1 MGGLTLQNIKDNI
14 AVWAVCA
21 IVGLA
26 NYQLARLND
35 SVNEMSNKITTLGE
49 ITKNHQFRI
58 DEHSADIKA
67 IEEKNGFQDV
77 EIGKIQVRLEQ
88 LR

>member
-35 SVNEMSNKITTLGE
+35 SVNEMSNKITTLYE

-58 DEHSADIKA
+58 DEHSLDIKA
-67 IEEKNGFQDV
+67 IEEKNGLQDV